1 MEKDGSGK
9 ALSQKIIA
17 DKPSDVHDQCTDG
30 LGQVIPSQSVCQL
43 INPVFSTP
51 RVVAGESVATDVNKC
66 QLKPLRRTDFLPG
79 VQFTDDEWAQLQ
91 KAFPTGVCDWS
102 KPGVDQRPTIPWRTY
117 QDANG
122 KVIYGGSS
130 LGAAPA
136 GSGGG
141 WAAPAFSSWLKPAV

>member
-1 MEKDGSGK
+1 M
-9 ALSQKIIA
+9 
-17 DKPSDVHDQCTDG
+17 
-30 LGQVIPSQSVCQL
+30 IPSQQVCQL

-51 RVVAGESVATDVNKC
+51 RIVAGESVATDVNKC
-66 QLKPLRRTDFLPG
+66 SLKPLRRTDFLPG
-79 VQFTDDEWAQLQ
+79 AQFTDDEWAQLR

-122 KVIYGGSS
+122 NAIYGGSS

-141 WAAPAFSSWLKPAV
+141 WAAPAFSSWLEARGLSGRLRCRSACAHCC